1 MKSKLTTTLL
11 TALLG
16 FSSANT
22 IACGIDGGAFFQ
34 TIGTMPSGTFSVALA
49 INEAKENQQIVVSE
63 KHSQRLD
70 MVLWQVQQRLK
81 PHYQGE
87 EFEVTVYDIAGN
99 HFLNIKADG
108 NTLSS
113 AAHELPKEGEEIV
126 FGVTDAS
133 VLFAL
138 ATNELTFSQAQSMG
152 LWSSEGGSEEFNGL
166 LQAAFG

>member
-1 MKSKLTTTLL
+1 MTSKLTTTLL

-16 FSSANT
+16 FSSVNA

-34 TIGTMPSGTFSVALA
+34 TIGTMPSGTFRVALA
-49 INEAKENQQIVVSE
+49 INEAKENKKIVISE

-87 EFEVTVYDIAGN
+87 EFEVTIYDIAGN

-108 NTLSS
+108 NSLSS
-113 AAHELPKEGEEIV
+113 AAHELPKEGENIV

-138 ATNELTFSQAQSMG
+138 ASNQLTFSQAQKMG
-152 LWSSEGGSEEFNGL
+152 LWSSEKGSEEFNRL
-166 LQAAFG
+166 LQATFG

>member
-49 INEAKENQQIVVSE
+49 INEAKENQQIVIAE

-87 EFEVTVYDIAGN
+87 EFEVTIYDIAGN

-108 NTLSS
+108 NSLSS

-138 ATNELTFSQAQSMG
+138 ATDELSFSQAQEMG
-152 LWSSEGGSEEFNGL
+152 VWTSEEGSEAFNSL
-166 LQAAFG
+166 LHAAFG